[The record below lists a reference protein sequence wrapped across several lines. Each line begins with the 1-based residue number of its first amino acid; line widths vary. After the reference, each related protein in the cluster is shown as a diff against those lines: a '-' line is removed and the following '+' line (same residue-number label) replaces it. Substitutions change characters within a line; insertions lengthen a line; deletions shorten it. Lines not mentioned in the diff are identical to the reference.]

1 MNLSQ
6 QEKKAV
12 MNIITSILIMA
23 GYTYYSFVMKADENL
38 SRVDDLQFWGKF
50 TLILMGVTI
59 AFKILSHIIFIVIVK
74 EIRKGEDPDFLD
86 DYDKQIEMR
95 SDRNSQFVF
104 ALSFVSAMIPIA
116 MCEPLYV
123 MFTIMLTGGFI
134 SGILGDLWKIYYY
147 RTGL

>member
-1 MNLSQ
+1 MNLSL

-12 MNIITSILIMA
+12 MNIITSILIMV
-23 GYTYYSFVMKADENL
+23 GYTYYSFVINAEENL
-38 SRVDDLQFWGKF
+38 SRIDDLQFWGKF
-50 TLILMGVTI
+50 TLILFGVTA
-59 AFKILSHIIFIVIVK
+59 AFKILSYIIFVVIVK
-74 EIRKGEDPDFLD
+74 EIKKGEDPDFLD

-104 ALSFVSAMIPIA
+104 ALSFVAAMIPIA
-116 MCEPLYV
+116 MGEPLHI
-123 MFTIMLTGGFI
+123 MFAIMLIGGFV